1 MIYAA
6 LTEVSTSTNQGA
18 HVIPIRIKQLPQFVR
33 QTFERS
39 LVLRRPVLTEPT
51 FHLCFFSC
59 QSYFKYLYCSLH
71 SLTRHAQA
79 IHFKVLVFSDEE
91 MPLSAPQIDAIRAL
105 IPEARV
111 IPWPKSMG
119 WGATQIGSIWRAYGL
134 AAESAPDHDIIA
146 RVDSDVFFF
155 NDRIFRAVARSDA
168 DLIGDGHYVNFRY
181 TQGGCYF
188 FRASAVRKI
197 NAMFA
202 AEPIDQVLNEI
213 DIVVEDIA
221 AHHFAKRL
229 GLEIWLTWFMM
240 FPDELRNAGGLTA
253 WQRWKFSCA
262 HFVMKNKDAMLEAY
276 AHELL
281 HDDIPVP
288 FQTALKIT

>member
-1 MIYAA
+1 MIP
-6 LTEVSTSTNQGA
+6 T
-18 HVIPIRIKQLPQFVR
+18 RIKQLPQFVN

-39 LVLRRPVLTEPT
+39 LTLRRPALETPT

-71 SLTRHAQA
+71 SLTQHLQDVRY
-79 IHFKVLVFSDEE
+79 KVLVFSDEE
-91 MPLSAPQIDAIRAL
+91 MPLSAAQIDAIKAL
-105 IPEARV
+105 IPGTRV

-119 WGATQIGSIWRAYGL
+119 WGATQIGWIWRAYGL
-134 AAESAPDHDIIA
+134 AAEGAAEHDIIA

-168 DLIGDGHYVNFRY
+168 DLIGDGHFVNFEY

-197 NAMFA
+197 TEMLK
-202 AEPIDQVLNEI
+202 AEPIERILGEI
-213 DIVVEDIA
+213 KPIVEDVA
-221 AHHFAKRL
+221 AHHFSKRL
-229 GLEIWLTWFMM
+229 GLKIWLTWFMM

-262 HFVMKNKDAMLEAY
+262 HFVMKNKAAMLEAY
-276 AHELL
+276 AHEVLL
-281 HDDIPVP
+281 DDIPESY
-288 FQTALKIT
+288 QSSIEIA

>member
-1 MIYAA
+1 
-6 LTEVSTSTNQGA
+6 L
-18 HVIPIRIKQLPQFVR
+18 IPIRIRHLPKFLGQSFVR
-33 QTFERS
+33 SR
-39 LVLRRPVLTEPT
+39 VLMRPETSTPT

-71 SLTRHAQA
+71 SLTQHAQ
-79 IHFKVLVFSDEE
+79 KVRFEVIVFSDEE
-91 MPLSAPQIDAIRAL
+91 MPLSAAQIDAIKDL
-105 IPEARV
+105 IPESRV

-134 AAESAPDHDIIA
+134 AAEGASDNDFIA

-155 NDRIFRAVARSDA
+155 NDRIFKAVARSDA
-168 DLIGDGHYVNFRY
+168 DLIGDGHYVNFEY

-197 NAMFA
+197 NEMLKH
-202 AEPIDQVLNEI
+202 EPIDSVLNEI
-213 DIVVEDIA
+213 DVVVEDIA

-229 GLEIWLTWFMM
+229 GLKIWLTWFMM

-262 HFVMKNKDAMLEAY
+262 HFVMKNKAAMLEAY
-276 AHELL
+276 ERELL
-281 HDDIPVP
+281 HNDIPES
-288 FQTALKIT
+288 FRTALKII

>member
-1 MIYAA
+1 M
-6 LTEVSTSTNQGA
+6 T
-18 HVIPIRIKQLPQFVR
+18 PIRFRIPVRIRQFPRFVG
-33 QTFERS
+33 QTLERS
-39 LVLRRPVLTEPT
+39 LILRRPLSNSPT

-71 SLTRHAQA
+71 SLTQHAQG
-79 IHFKVLVFSDEE
+79 IRFKVLVFSDED
-91 MPLSAPQIDAIRAL
+91 MPLSAAQIDAIKAL
-105 IPEARV
+105 IPETRV

-134 AAESAPDHDIIA
+134 AAEGVANNDIIA

-155 NDRIFRAVARSDA
+155 NDRIFRAVARSEA
-168 DLIGDGHYVNFRY
+168 DLIGDGHYVNFEY

-197 NAMFA
+197 NAVFDV
-202 AEPIDQVLNEI
+202 EPIDSILKEI

-229 GLEIWLTWFMM
+229 GLKIWMTWFMM

-253 WQRWKFSCA
+253 WQRWKFSCL
-262 HFVMKNKDAMLEAY
+262 HFVMKNKAAMLEAY
-276 AHELL
+276 DRELL
-281 HDDIPVP
+281 DGKSLES
-288 FQTALKIT
+288 FKTALEIG

>member
-1 MIYAA
+1 M
-6 LTEVSTSTNQGA
+6 L
-18 HVIPIRIKQLPQFVR
+18 PIRIKQLPRFLYQNIG
-33 QTFERS
+33 RS
-39 LVLRRPVLTEPT
+39 LVLRRPVLNVPK

-71 SLTRHAQA
+71 SLTQHAKN
-79 IHFKVLVFSDEE
+79 IHVKVLVFSDEE
-91 MPLSAPQIDAIRAL
+91 MPLSAPQIEAIKAL
-105 IPEARV
+105 IPDARV

-119 WGATQIGSIWRAYGL
+119 WGATQIGAIWRAYGL
-134 AAESAPDHDIIA
+134 AAEGAADHDIIA

-155 NDRIFRAVARSDA
+155 NDRIFRAVARCDA
-168 DLIGDGHYVNFRY
+168 DLIGDGHYVNFEY

-197 NAMFA
+197 NAMLD
-202 AEPIDQVLNEI
+202 AEPIDNALKEI

-229 GLEIWLTWFMM
+229 GLRIWLTWFMM

-253 WQRWKFSCA
+253 WQRRKFSCV

-276 AHELL
+276 EKEVLGGRGPENYQLAIE
-281 HDDIPVP
+281 I
-288 FQTALKIT
+288 K